1 MAIQLGT
8 MVVSL
13 KLETRPKEVHLRY
26 QLPLYFS
33 EDEYLAFI

>member
-13 KLETRPKEVHLRY
+13 KLETRLKEVRLRY
-26 QLPLYFS
+26 QLPLYLT
-33 EDEYLAFI
+33 EG